1 MKKLAIVPVLIGLVL
16 VLLSC
21 AGGPKGQLAE
31 KANPKE
37 EAVVIDHKNKALGGN
52 APDWVFA
59 TIEQLD
65 AKYKDAYVFR
75 VEAEGKDKDGAMM
88 FLEGMQVPQEV
99 ARQVSL
105 RVQNKFVGAQVGDK
119 DKVETY
125 MENVTK
131 SLAQATV
138 TGLQLKDSYWVK
150 LQEGKKDPY
159 YRAMALYIVPKAE
172 IDGAISRALDAE
184 NQKTKPKTED
194 EQKARDAVKDVFGSG
209 MD

>member
-1 MKKLAIVPVLIGLVL
+1 MKKLAIVPVLIGLVFS
-16 VLLSC
+16 LLSC
-21 AGGPKGQLAE
+21 ASGPKGQLNE
-31 KANPKE
+31 KENPKT
-37 EAVVIDHKNKALGGN
+37 EAVVIDHKNKALGGA

-59 TIEQLD
+59 TVEQLD
-65 AKYKDAYVFR
+65 AKYKDSYVFR

-88 FLEGMQVPQEV
+88 FLEGMQAPQEI

-131 SLAQATV
+131 TLAQATI
-138 TGLQLKDSYWVK
+138 TGLRMVDNYWVK

-159 YRAMALYIVPKAE
+159 YRAMALYVVAKEE
-172 IDGAISRALDAE
+172 IDGAIARALDAE
-184 NQKTKPKTED
+184 SQKTKPASEEEKVAREKVTE
-194 EQKARDAVKDVFGSG
+194 VFGSG